1 MDINFEYYK
10 IFYYAAKYKNITRA
24 AAALGSNQPNVTR
37 TIKLLEAQLKCRLF
51 IREPRGIRLTEEGE
65 KLYYHVEAACRH
77 LFNAQEEI
85 GEEALEDR
93 GTVEI
98 GATESALHLY
108 LLDLL
113 HDFKMEYPKIRI
125 KVHNQN
131 TSEIIKYFI
140 SGRLDFAVVTSP
152 FKEPENVQCET
163 VYDFDEILV
172 GGIRYKQLG
181 KEKKRLTELAGYPWI
196 GLGKG
201 TVTYD
206 FYRDFF
212 IRNGADMEL
221 DMEVE
226 TSNLLLPLIQNNLG
240 IGFLP
245 ERLAFP
251 LLGEKKLIQIPLDCE
266 IPRRSIKLIS
276 DKRQARNRAAD
287 TFYAML
293 KNRR

>member
-24 AAALGSNQPNVTR
+24 AEALGSNQPNVTR

-85 GEEALEDR
+85 GGEALEDR

-172 GGIRYKQLG
+172 GGIRYK
-181 KEKKRLTELAGYPWI
+181 
-196 GLGKG
+196 
-201 TVTYD
+201 
-206 FYRDFF
+206 
-212 IRNGADMEL
+212 
-221 DMEVE
+221 
-226 TSNLLLPLIQNNLG
+226 
-240 IGFLP
+240 
-245 ERLAFP
+245 
-251 LLGEKKLIQIPLDCE
+251 
-266 IPRRSIKLIS
+266 
-276 DKRQARNRAAD
+276 
-287 TFYAML
+287 
-293 KNRR
+293 

>member
-10 IFYYAAKYKNITRA
+10 IFYYAAKYKNITKA

-85 GEEALEDR
+85 SGEDLEDR

-152 FKEPENVQCET
+152 FREPENVQCET

-172 GGIRYKQLG
+172 GGMRYKQLG

-240 IGFLP
+240 IGFIP
-245 ERLAFP
+245 EKLAFP

-293 KNRR
+293 KNSR

>member
-10 IFYYAAKYKNITRA
+10 IFYYAAKYRNITKA

-37 TIKLLEAQLKCRLF
+37 IMKLLEAQLKCRLF

-85 GEEALEDR
+85 SGEDLEDR

-108 LLDLL
+108 LLELL
-113 HDFKMEYPKIRI
+113 HDFKVKYPKIRI

-172 GGIRYKQLG
+172 GGMRYEHLG
-181 KEKKRLTELAGYPWI
+181 KEKLCLNELSEYPWI
-196 GLGKG
+196 GLERG

-212 IRNGADMEL
+212 IRHRADLEL
-221 DMEVE
+221 DMEVA
-226 TSNLLLPLIQNNLG
+226 TSDILIPLIQSNLG
-240 IGFLP
+240 IGFIP
-245 ERLAFP
+245 EKLAIP
-251 LLGEKKLIQIPLDCE
+251 LLDEKKLVQIPLNCE
-266 IPRRSIKLIS
+266 APRRAIKLIS
-276 DKRQARNRAAD
+276 DKRRARNKAAD
-287 TFYAML
+287 AFYTML
-293 KNRR
+293 HSKK